1 MNTVVKEFF
10 KQYPEYD
17 NDNYFVK
24 YVLSER
30 YGGDYEIIVYDI
42 NPANPVC
49 EKEYKCTYWCKLWNN
64 EAETTYQFELEQE
77 INTMR
82 IGIDIQDIADELAHY
97 DYDERDYQIIEEHAI
112 SKYLYVDYPRIEKN
126 VIEKFKERNDK
137 KIRAE
142 LARRILSGELQI
154 NYSCVDTDSWETPL
168 NQIEIYKV

>member
-1 MNTVVKEFF
+1 MNTVLKEFF

-42 NPANPVC
+42 NPANSVC

-142 LARRILSGELQI
+142 LARRILSGEIQI
-154 NYSCVDTDSWETPL
+154 NYRCVDTDCWDTPL
-168 NQIEIYKV
+168 NQVEIYKV